1 MNLKDKF
8 LNTINKITD
17 SHNKI
22 KEKSSW
28 LFGFFNRKKNVDE
41 NLLKNNIKEEVGERL
56 EEKLEEKIEE
66 EVGEKLEKKLEGKK
80 IENITDNLWDEKIVK
95 TDELIIK
102 DNNKNLFSDLFDDK
116 KNDNREDD
124 WWKWDI
130 FSWVLKKNKTISI
143 SATQEEIEE
152 EWKKQKK
159 KFTIDDFWVILKH
172 LNLYLVT
179 VLFLILSIIFSSVLF
194 FYIVF
199 DSKNYIFSYFWWH
212 TLWSKIEDI
221 KNKVKEKEQI
231 LKKIELSVKKMVWDI
246 PQKIYLNTPQFISLE
261 KKLKEQLLQFY
272 NPKTWMLKAGL
283 TSEEKWQIAILFN
296 KYPELNALKT
306 IFVKQDVLNTIINNR
321 IYWKSVYKDLIDAT
335 NNVFAYNE
343 VIHYVKYDNF
353 SVNEKW
359 EITVSWK
366 VTDPSGKVFAQLFR
380 LEKALN
386 DSPHF
391 SWVSINNFNKTI
403 NPDKN
408 VWWMVTNIS
417 LRFNYYK

>member
-1 MNLKDKF
+1 M
-8 LNTINKITD
+8 
-17 SHNKI
+17 
-22 KEKSSW
+22 
-28 LFGFFNRKKNVDE
+28 FGFFNRKKNVDE
-41 NLLKNNIKEEVGERL
+41 NLLKNN
-56 EEKLEEKIEE
+56 IEE

-172 LNLYLVT
+172 LNLHLVT

-335 NNVFAYNE
+335 NTVFTYNE

>member
-1 MNLKDKF
+1 
-8 LNTINKITD
+8 
-17 SHNKI
+17 
-22 KEKSSW
+22 
-28 LFGFFNRKKNVDE
+28 
-41 NLLKNNIKEEVGERL
+41 
-56 EEKLEEKIEE
+56 IEE

-80 IENITDNLWDEKIVK
+80 IENITDNLGDEKIVK

-124 WWKWDI
+124 GGKGDI
-130 FSWVLKKNKTISI
+130 FSGVLKKNKTISI

-152 EWKKQKK
+152 EGKKQKK
-159 KFTIDDFWVILKH
+159 KFTIDDFGVILKH
-172 LNLYLVT
+172 LNLHLVT

-199 DSKNYIFSYFWWH
+199 DSKNYIFSYFGGH
-212 TLWSKIEDI
+212 TLGSKIEDI

-231 LKKIELSVKKMVWDI
+231 LKKIELSVKKMVGDI

-272 NPKTWMLKAGL
+272 NPKTGMLKAGL
-283 TSEEKWQIAILFN
+283 TSEEKGQIAILFN

-353 SVNEKW
+353 SVNEKG
-359 EITVSWK
+359 EITVSGK

-391 SWVSINNFNKTI
+391 SGVSINNFNKTI

-408 VWWMVTNIS
+408 VGGMVTNIS